1 MVAQHCECT
10 KGHRIVHFKMVN
22 CMSRV
27 FNLSLKKSLLRLE
40 VSGWAASPLRV
51 TRGRGG
57 PVRRRE
63 VALAQKSHMVA
74 GPGKWR
80 LQERAGL
87 RVAAAARRRHL

>member
-1 MVAQHCECT
+1 
-10 KGHRIVHFKMVN
+10 MVN

-27 FNLSLKKSLLRLE
+27 FNLGLKKSLLRLE
-40 VSGWAASPLRV
+40 VSGWASSPLRV

-63 VALAQKSHMVA
+63 IALAQKSHMVA

-87 RVAAAARRRHL
+87 RVAAVARRRHL